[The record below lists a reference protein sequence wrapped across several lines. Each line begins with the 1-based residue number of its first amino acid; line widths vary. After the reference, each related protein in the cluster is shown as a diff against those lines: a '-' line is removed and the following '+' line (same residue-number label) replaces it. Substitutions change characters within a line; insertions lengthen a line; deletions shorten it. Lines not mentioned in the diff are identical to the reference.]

1 MTENSIENAFQN
13 RLKSLVVKFGSAEKL
28 AKAANISGRNIGKY
42 LNGDASPGMENLVK
56 ISKASN
62 VSIDWLAT
70 GEGSPYI
77 IGEEKEGEFDNI
89 PLAEARLNAGGG
101 SVVLS
106 EGFKES
112 YSFRKD
118 WVAKIATTRK
128 NLVLMFVQ
136 GDSMEPV
143 IMDGDIVMIDRG
155 RLDIHTGRIY
165 AIGVS
170 DTIMIKRLELLPDQ
184 KVNVISDN
192 KGYSP
197 YIIGCDTIRII
208 GQVIW
213 FARELVK
220 KE

>member
-1 MTENSIENAFQN
+1 MRNLIDRLTFLVDRHAGGKHTVFAKNADIPISTFQGYIN
-13 RLKSLVVKFGSAEKL
+13 GRQPHIDHLLRIREK
-28 AKAANISGRNIGKY
+28 Y
-42 LNGDASPGMENLVK
+42 
-56 ISKASN
+56 N
-62 VSIDWLAT
+62 VNIDWLLK

-77 IGEEKEGEFDNI
+77 IGEEKEGEFDQI
-89 PLAEARLNAGGG
+89 PLAEAELNAGGG

-106 EGFKES
+106 EGVKEC
-112 YSFRKD
+112 YAFRKD
-118 WVAKIATTRK
+118 WVAKIATSRQ
-128 NLVLMFVQ
+128 NLILMFVQ

-143 IMDGDIVMIDRG
+143 IMEGDIVMIDRG
-155 RLDIHTGRIY
+155 RTKIRTGRIY
-165 AIGVS
+165 AVGVS
-170 DTIMIKRLELLPDQ
+170 DTVMIKRLELLPDQ

>member
-1 MTENSIENAFQN
+1 MDTISERLLQIIDKFSGGNRAKFCKNAGIPPSTLQSYITG
-13 RLKSLVVKFGSAEKL
+13 RMPHGDHLKRICEFYKVDI
-28 AKAANISGRNIGKY
+28 N
-42 LNGDASPGMENLVK
+42 
-56 ISKASN
+56 
-62 VSIDWLAT
+62 WLLT
-70 GEGSPYI
+70 GEGFPYI

-106 EGFKES
+106 EGFNES

-118 WVAKIATTRK
+118 WVAKIATSRK

-136 GDSMEPV
+136 GDSMEPA
-143 IMDGDIVMIDRG
+143 IMDDDIVMIDRG

-165 AIGVS
+165 AVGVS

-184 KVNVISDN
+184 KFNVISDN
-192 KGYSP
+192 KRYSP
-197 YIIGCDTIRII
+197 YIIGCDAIRII